1 MNNHVSRFA
10 GLSLAALSVALA
22 APAIAQDNSTPA
34 PRTNNGEVAPAQEA
48 IPGDQSTQAQSGNA
62 IVVTGLRRSE
72 TLQDTPAAITAFGSQ
87 EIVNAGISKPAAK
100 KTVKAA

>member
-1 MNNHVSRFA
+1 MNNRVFRFA

-22 APAIAQDNSTPA
+22 APAIAQDNSTTVPQSGQPA
-34 PRTNNGEVAPAQEA
+34 PTQEA
-48 IPGDQSTQAQSGNA
+48 IPGDQSTQAQNGNA

-87 EIVNAGISKPAAK
+87 EIVMPVFRSPP
-100 KTVKAA
+100 TSST